1 MEEKGD
7 QMLSLRISEE
17 LFMGLKKYS
26 QLHNENI
33 SDSVRKAIEKLVN
46 SDDEPVHQPSL
57 DILKEI
63 LEIKNSLKEI
73 NFREKGYRDYLEA
86 VGCRI
91 NDLQLGVNNVSLVC
105 SPFMPLPFSEAFP
118 LPSWAAGVL
127 VGDVVGSGS
136 SDISDI
142 EGSK

>member
-1 MEEKGD
+1 VEEKGD

-46 SDDEPVHQPSL
+46 SDDEPVHQPSS

-91 NDLQLGVNNVSLVC
+91 NDLQLGVNNVSLVAC
-105 SPFMPLPFSEAFP
+105 PFMPLPFSEAFP
-118 LPSWAAGVL
+118 LPPGAAGEGL
-127 VGDVVGSGS
+127 ADFGS
-136 SDISDI
+136 SYSDLSFV
-142 EGSK
+142 EVSK